1 MDKLTKTFV
10 IAASSVVVL
19 GLEVGFARNSFA
31 EVTFEQTKSYLLS
44 NGRDRLMKYCTFG
57 RQLNSRGL
65 SFFDPRFQLDT
76 QPTNRTVREFEAFLS
91 AKAAAMF
98 EVCPDVK

>member
-1 MDKLTKTFV
+1 MKNLYRV
-10 IAASSVVVL
+10 SLIILL

-31 EVTFEQTKSYLLS
+31 EVIFEGTKSYYL
-44 NGRDRLMKYCTFG
+44 REQWVELMKHCTFG

-65 SFFDPRFQLDT
+65 SYFDPRFQLDKR
-76 QPTNRTVREFEAFLS
+76 PPNRSVREFEAFLS
-91 AKAAAMF
+91 GRYAAMA